1 MSQMKKSPTHCAFI
15 HFMAIM
21 NELSVTNGV
30 MSSMARPLSEEKRNA
45 LLEAAANAI
54 AAEGVGVS
62 TSRIAKE
69 AGVATGSLF
78 LYFPTK
84 DDLLNQLYA
93 TIKQEI
99 AESMLADYPKEADVS
114 ERMRNVWTAY
124 LKWGVANPSKRLAM
138 SQLSVS
144 HRITKEVRDES
155 MRLLREVEILLR
167 ECLGPKS
174 SMTVAFAV
182 GIMTALTEV
191 TIGFMT
197 SDKKK
202 ASKYAE
208 AGFMALMNALS

>member
-1 MSQMKKSPTHCAFI
+1 
-15 HFMAIM
+15 
-21 NELSVTNGV
+21 
-30 MSSMARPLSEEKRNA
+30 MARPLSEEKRSA
-45 LLEAAANAI
+45 LLEAAADAI

-69 AGVATGSLF
+69 AGVAAGSLF

-84 DDLLNQLYA
+84 DDLLNQLYS

-99 AESMLADYPKEADVS
+99 TESMLANYPQKASVS
-114 ERMRNVWTAY
+114 ERMRSVWTAY
-124 LKWGVANPSKRLAM
+124 LNWGVANPSKRQAM

-144 HRITKEVRDES
+144 HRIKKEVRDES
-155 MRLLREVEILLR
+155 MGLLREVEILLK
-167 ECLGPKS
+167 ECLGSRS
-174 SMTVAFAV
+174 SMSVAFAV

-191 TIGFMT
+191 TIGFMA

-208 AGFMALMNALS
+208 VGFVAFMKAIS

>member
-1 MSQMKKSPTHCAFI
+1 MT
-15 HFMAIM
+15 
-21 NELSVTNGV
+21 ELSVSQGAS
-30 MSSMARPLSEEKRNA
+30 MSRPLSEEKRSA
-45 LLEAAANAI
+45 LLEAAADAI
-54 AAEGVGVS
+54 ADEGVGVS

-84 DDLLNQLYA
+84 DDLLNQLYS

-99 AESMLADYPKEADVS
+99 TESMLADYSKEAAAS
-114 ERMRNVWTAY
+114 ERMRSIWMAY
-124 LKWGVANPSKRLAM
+124 LKWGVANPSKRQAM

-155 MRLLREVEILLR
+155 MELLREVEILLR
-167 ECLGPKS
+167 DCIGPRS
-174 SMTVAFAV
+174 SMSVTFAV
-182 GIMTALTEV
+182 GMMTALTEV

-208 AGFMALMNALS
+208 LGFVAFMKALS

>member
-1 MSQMKKSPTHCAFI
+1 
-15 HFMAIM
+15 
-21 NELSVTNGV
+21 
-30 MSSMARPLSEEKRNA
+30 MARPLSEEKRNA
-45 LLEAAANAI
+45 LLKAAADAI

-84 DDLLNQLYA
+84 DDLLNQLYS

-99 AESMLADYPKEADVS
+99 TEAMLAKYPREAAVS
-114 ERMRNVWTAY
+114 ERMRSVWTAY
-124 LKWGVANPSKRLAM
+124 LKWGVANPSKRQAM

-144 HRITKEVRDES
+144 YRITKEVRDES
-155 MRLLREVEILLR
+155 MKLLREVEILLK
-167 ECLGPKS
+167 ECVGPGS

-182 GIMTALTEV
+182 EIMTALTEV

-208 AGFMALMNALS
+208 VGFTALMKALS

>member
-1 MSQMKKSPTHCAFI
+1 
-15 HFMAIM
+15 
-21 NELSVTNGV
+21 
-30 MSSMARPLSEEKRNA
+30 MARPLSEEKRSA
-45 LLEAAANAI
+45 LLKAAAEAI

-84 DDLLNQLYA
+84 DDLLNRLYA
-93 TIKQEI
+93 SIKQEI
-99 AESMLADYPKEADVS
+99 AEAMLAKYPQAADVS
-114 ERMRNVWTAY
+114 ERMRSVWMAY
-124 LKWGVANPSKRLAM
+124 LKWGVANPSKRQAM

-155 MRLLREVEILLR
+155 MDLLHEVEILLK
-167 ECLGPKS
+167 ECLGPQNT
-174 SMTVAFAV
+174 MTVDFAV

-197 SDKKK
+197 SDSKK

-208 AGFMALMNALS
+208 VGFVALMKALS

>member
-1 MSQMKKSPTHCAFI
+1 
-15 HFMAIM
+15 
-21 NELSVTNGV
+21 
-30 MSSMARPLSEEKRNA
+30 MARPLREEKRRA
-45 LLEAAANAI
+45 LLKAAADAI
-54 AAEGVGVS
+54 AAEGIGVS

-99 AESMLADYPKEADVS
+99 TESMLGTYSQEAAVS
-114 ERMRNVWTAY
+114 ERMRSVWTAY
-124 LKWGVANPSKRLAM
+124 LKWGVANPSKRQAM

-155 MRLLREVEILLR
+155 MELRREVEILLK
-167 ECLGPKS
+167 ECLGPRS
-174 SMTVAFAV
+174 SMSVAFAV
-182 GIMTALTEV
+182 GMMTALTEV
-191 TIGFMT
+191 TIDFMT

-208 AGFMALMNALS
+208 MGFAALMKSLS

>member
-1 MSQMKKSPTHCAFI
+1 
-15 HFMAIM
+15 
-21 NELSVTNGV
+21 
-30 MSSMARPLSEEKRNA
+30 MARPLSEKKRKA
-45 LLEAAANAI
+45 LLKAAADAI

-69 AGVATGSLF
+69 AGVAAGSLF

-84 DDLLNQLYA
+84 DDLLNHLYS

-99 AESMLADYPKEADVS
+99 AESMLANCPHEADVS
-114 ERMRNVWTAY
+114 QRMRSVWTAY

-144 HRITKEVRDES
+144 HRITRKVRDES
-155 MRLLREVEILLR
+155 MELLREVEALLK
-167 ECLGPKS
+167 ECLGFRS
-174 SMTVAFAV
+174 SMSISFAV
-182 GIMTALTEV
+182 GLMTALTEM

-197 SDKKK
+197 SDKKR

-208 AGFMALMNALS
+208 MGFVAFMKALS

>member
-1 MSQMKKSPTHCAFI
+1 
-15 HFMAIM
+15 
-21 NELSVTNGV
+21 
-30 MSSMARPLSEEKRNA
+30 MARPLSEEKRSA
-45 LLEAAANAI
+45 LLKAAADAI
-54 AAEGVGVS
+54 AADGLGVS

-69 AGVATGSLF
+69 AGVATGTLF

-84 DDLLNQLYA
+84 DELLNHLYA
-93 TIKQEI
+93 SIKKEI
-99 AESMLADYPKEADVS
+99 AEAMLEKYPRKASVS
-114 ERMRNVWTAY
+114 ARMRSIWMAY
-124 LKWGVANPSKRLAM
+124 LKWGMANPSKRQAM

-155 MRLLREVEILLR
+155 IRLLREVEILLR
-167 ECLGPKS
+167 ECLGPRS

-182 GIMTALTEV
+182 GIMTAVTEV

-197 SDKKK
+197 SDTKK